1 MKTNSKEVKSIDD
14 YINQFSDETKSKLEL
29 IRKAIQSAAPKSV
42 EIISYGM
49 PAFRQNKTLLYFAA
63 YKNHIGF
70 YPTASPIRVF
80 NKELQIYKT
89 SKGAIQFPLDKKL
102 PLTLISKITRYRVK
116 EVQKT
121 FKTKKEN
128 LK

>member
-49 PAFRQNKTLLYFAA
+49 PAFRQNKTLVYFAA

-70 YPTASPIRVF
+70 YPTASPIKVF
-80 NKELQIYKT
+80 SKDLETYKT
-89 SKGAIQFPLDKKL
+89 SKGTIQFPLDKKL
-102 PLTLISKITRYRVK
+102 PLTLISKILKYRVK
-116 EVQKT
+116 EVQET
-121 FKTKKEN
+121 FKTKKKN